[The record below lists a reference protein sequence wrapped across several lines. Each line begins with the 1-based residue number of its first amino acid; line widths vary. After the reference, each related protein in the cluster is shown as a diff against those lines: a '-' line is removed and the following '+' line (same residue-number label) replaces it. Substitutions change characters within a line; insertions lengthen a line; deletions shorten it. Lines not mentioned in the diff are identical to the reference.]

1 MPSSITTV
9 KLGIESIPNE
19 NNRRLVYKFLGFM
32 ETTDTSENY
41 RRGNLIV
48 VVLYA
53 KFLGDKNLSEVNR
66 KDDVIGFLDTKK
78 KDIILDPDKRWIRT
92 WNDYFQRIKYFM
104 RWLHNGAP
112 DAATTDSTIPI
123 TDWHTPNFVQIRPKK
138 TNRLSPYSDSE
149 IWERDELLTVV
160 KYEPLRRN
168 KVALTLCWDLN
179 ARPHEVVLLKIKN
192 LRLGPRYGEGEIP
205 HESKTGSGPLLLTC
219 SFPYVRDWLNEH
231 PFKNEPNA
239 RVICN
244 LLTGGAVKADTLS
257 SIMKKRKRIIR
268 LIETGPITDEHERKK
283 LERITKTKKWNPYC
297 IRHSA
302 ITSDS
307 DYLPEFAL
315 KKKVRWSMNSR
326 QPSRYI
332 KTRMGNDLKQKILAQ
347 NGIIPET
354 EARPDPTVVECARC
368 RLVNCIENKF
378 CSECSY
384 PLTPLAFEEI
394 KAAEDIKVRTLEEKY
409 EQDMKSVKEQIGSI
423 FKVLEQLRDQKDINM
438 VASTLYRSGQ
448 LKIHQ

>member
-1 MPSSITTV
+1 MPSSIATV
-9 KLGIESIPNE
+9 KQGIESIPNE
-19 NNRRLVYKFLGFM
+19 NNRGLAYKFL

-48 VVLYA
+48 VVFFA
-53 KFLGDKNLSEVNR
+53 KFLDAKNLSEVNR
-66 KDDVIGFLDTKK
+66 KNDIIEFLDTKK
-78 KDIILDPDKRWIRT
+78 KDTIVDPDKRWIRT
-92 WNDYFQRIKYFM
+92 WNDYLQRIKYFM

-112 DAATTDSTIPI
+112 DTAITDSTIPI
-123 TDWHTPNFVQIRPKK
+123 TEWQTPNFVQIKPKK

-149 IWERDELLTVV
+149 IWERNELLTVV

-257 SIMKKRKRIIR
+257 SIMKQLRKRIIR
-268 LIETGPITDEHERKK
+268 LIETEQIADEQERKE

-347 NGIIPET
+347 NGIFSDADGKPKPSV
-354 EARPDPTVVECARC
+354 ADCSRC
-368 RLVNCIENKF
+368 SLVNCIDNKY
-378 CSECSY
+378 CSKCAY
-384 PLTPLAFEEI
+384 PLTPGAFDEI
-394 KAAEDIKVRTLEEKY
+394 K
-409 EQDMKSVKEQIGSI
+409 EQENSRSQI
-423 FKVLEQLRDQKDINM
+423 
-438 VASTLYRSGQ
+438 SGR
-448 LKIHQ
+448 KI